1 LKKAIASNKGK
12 VVVVNLWATWCQPCV
27 EEFPNLVK
35 LYNHYHSRGL
45 VVLAAAVDEPET
57 RGKVRPFLVS
67 QKARFPAYVRKYDAI
82 ETFVNAID
90 KNWGGAV
97 PTTYVFDRNGNPV
110 GKALVGG
117 QSYETFAAAVEPLL
131 K

>member
-1 LKKAIASNKGK
+1 
-12 VVVVNLWATWCQPCV
+12 
-27 EEFPNLVK
+27 VK
-35 LYNHYHSRGL
+35 LYNHYHNRGL

-67 QKARFPAYVRKYDAI
+67 QKARFPAYVRKSGDI

-90 KNWGGAV
+90 KNWEGAV
-97 PTTYVFDRNGNPV
+97 PTTYVFDRDGKPV
-110 GKALVGG
+110 GKPLVGG
-117 QSYETFAAAVEPLL
+117 QSFETFAAAVEPLL